1 MHGPTRRPRTAL
13 AASAVALTFVAA
25 SGCGSGSADGGG
37 DSQTLTYWTSQQG
50 ATAAAT
56 LDTLKPVLAKFTEK
70 TGIKVK
76 VENIDWAHLQDKILT
91 AVASGQGPDLVNIG
105 NTWAP
110 QMQKTGAFLDFDAAT
125 LKKIGGKDKFL
136 ASSFAT
142 TGQEGKT
149 PSSVPLYALAYGM
162 FYNKKMFAEAGIDG
176 PPATWA
182 ELIAD
187 GKKLTHD
194 DQWGLAVS
202 NSMTENAHFA
212 FLLGAQRGAKLFD
225 SSGKP
230 DFTSAA
236 EVAAVKSYVN
246 LMGKEGI
253 VNPSDAQN
261 GNDASAALNA
271 FANGKAAMVINQNN
285 GVQNLK
291 AAGMKDYG
299 TAELPLLEGGENV
312 RTFPAGINLA
322 VFKNTDNLDGALKL
336 VQYLTDDAAQQTLN
350 EKFTSLPVTS
360 SAYQDAPAVSRAEL
374 KPFQH
379 ALKTAAKPLPK
390 IPQEG
395 DFETQV
401 GTAMQ
406 TLFAKAAQHGAVS
419 TDDVRAAL
427 ASAESKMPTK

>member
-1 MHGPTRRPRTAL
+1 MHGPSRRPRTAL
-13 AASAVALTFVAA
+13 AVSCVALTFVAA
-25 SGCGSGSADGGG
+25 SGCGSGSAGG
-37 DSQTLTYWTSQQG
+37 DDPQTLTYWTSQQG
-50 ATAAAT
+50 PTAAAT
-56 LDTLKPVLAKFTEK
+56 VDTLRPVLAKFTKK

-110 QMQKTGAFLDFDAAT
+110 QMQKTGAFVDFDTAT
-125 LKKIGGKDKFL
+125 LKKIGGEDKFL
-136 ASSFAT
+136 KSSFAT
-142 TGQEGKT
+142 TGQAGET

-162 FYNKKMFAEAGIDG
+162 FYNKKMFADAGIDG

-182 ELIAD
+182 ELVAD

-194 DQWGLAVS
+194 DQWGLTVS

-212 FLLGAQRGAKLFD
+212 FLLGAQHGAMLFD
-225 SSGKP
+225 SAGKP
-230 DFTSAA
+230 DFTSDA

-271 FANGKAAMVINQNN
+271 FAGGKAAMVINQNN

-291 AAGMKDYG
+291 AGGMKDYG
-299 TAELPLLEGGENV
+299 TAELPMLQGGENV
-312 RTFPAGINLA
+312 KTFPAGINLA
-322 VFKNTDNLDGALKL
+322 VYKSSDHLDDALQL
-336 VQYLTDDAAQQTLN
+336 VKYLTDDAAQQTLN

-360 SAYQDAPAVSRAEL
+360 SAYDDAPAFSRAEL
-374 KPFQH
+374 QPFQH
-379 ALKTAAKPLPK
+379 ALKTAAQPLPK

-406 TLFAKAAQHGAVS
+406 TLFAKAAQDGPVS
-419 TDDVRAAL
+419 TADVKKAL
-427 ASAESKMPTK
+427 TSAESKMPR

>member
-1 MHGPTRRPRTAL
+1 MYGPPRRTRTVL
-13 AASAVALTFVAA
+13 AVSCAALTLLTA
-25 SGCGSGSADGGG
+25 SGCGSGSAGGG
-37 DSQTLTYWTSQQG
+37 DTQTLTYWTSQQG
-50 ATAAAT
+50 PTAAAT
-56 LDTLKPVLAKFTEK
+56 LKTLKPVMAKFTKK

-105 NTWAP
+105 NTWAA
-110 QMQKTGAFLDFDAAT
+110 QMQKTGAFVDFDAAT

-136 ASSFAT
+136 ASSFST
-142 TGQEGKT
+142 TGQVGKT

-162 FYNKKMFAEAGIDG
+162 FYNKKMFADAGIDG
-176 PPATWA
+176 PPTTWA
-182 ELIAD
+182 ELVAD

-194 DQWGLAVS
+194 GKWGLAVS

-212 FLLGAQRGAKLFD
+212 FLLGAQHGAQLFD

-230 DFTSAA
+230 HFTSDA
-236 EVAAVKSYVN
+236 EVAAVKQYVN

-271 FANGKAAMVINQNN
+271 LANGKAAMVINQNN

-291 AAGMKDYG
+291 AAGMTDYG
-299 TAELPLLEGGENV
+299 TAELPVLKGGHDV
-312 RTFPAGINLA
+312 QTFPAGINVA
-322 VFKNTDNLDGALKL
+322 VFKNSGNMSGALKL
-336 VQYLTDDAAQQTLN
+336 VKFLTDDAAQKTLN

-360 SAYQDAPAVSRAEL
+360 SGYENAPAFSRAEL
-374 KPFQH
+374 KPFQQ

-406 TLFAKAAQHGAVS
+406 ALFGKAAQHGAVS
-419 TDDVRAAL
+419 TSDVRAAL
-427 ASAESKMPTK
+427 ASAQSKMPK